1 MQFKVVKENCCIRL
15 AHIFDKR
22 WEDRMAVLLS
32 SGDTSHQIFQQQKI
46 CLVVTLRIRYFNNS
60 KFDGTGFNS
69 GEPVIRNLFQQQQF
83 VSIYL
88 NLLEKATYVS
98 ILRLL

>member
-1 MQFKVVKENCCIRL
+1 MGGPRQ
-15 AHIFDKR
+15 
-22 WEDRMAVLLS
+22 S
-32 SGDTSHQIFQQQKI
+32 S

-88 NLLEKATYVS
+88 NLLEES
-98 ILRLL
+98 HLRQHTEIIVKKCNVVFSGVCKPISCAGIIY